1 MGRLRKSIKRLFVK
15 HGSSAEYYRDI
26 NTDVVG
32 LDGTNTKKW
41 MNVGYW
47 IRSENYN
54 DACEDMADKMAEIGD
69 FSDGTTV
76 LDVGCGCGEQDFYWC
91 RKYPFLKVEALDITD
106 IHIDIAKKRKDRE
119 PCDVN
124 FRVGNAKELPF
135 ANDRFS
141 RVCAMDCAYHFD
153 LREDF
158 LREAFRVL
166 AKGGKLVVSEMLPV
180 RGKKIHRARQIKGR
194 CGLFIP
200 EGNMYPIDVYKEK
213 LKDIGFRNI
222 KSEAAGAVIYKGM
235 VRYCMARYLNPR
247 KPINKIKV
255 KFNRKR
261 WPYLYQRIFGWL
273 YGTEEYYFISA
284 QK

>member
-54 DACEDMADKMAEIGD
+54 DACEEMADKMAEIGD

-106 IHIDIAKKRKDRE
+106 IHIDIAK
-119 PCDVN
+119 
-124 FRVGNAKELPF
+124 
-135 ANDRFS
+135 
-141 RVCAMDCAYHFD
+141 
-153 LREDF
+153 
-158 LREAFRVL
+158 
-166 AKGGKLVVSEMLPV
+166 SE
-180 RGKKIHRARQIKGR
+180 R
-194 CGLFIP
+194 
-200 EGNMYPIDVYKEK
+200 
-213 LKDIGFRNI
+213 IG
-222 KSEAAGAVIYKGM
+222 A
-235 VRYCMARYLNPR
+235 L
-247 KPINKIKV
+247 
-255 KFNRKR
+255 
-261 WPYLYQRIFGWL
+261 
-273 YGTEEYYFISA
+273 
-284 QK
+284 